1 MRMTQELIQLQP
13 GTQVGKW
20 TIEKK
25 LGEGG
30 FGIVYKVNN
39 ATDQYALK
47 LESVYEKIQVNYYNF

>member
-13 GTQVGKW
+13 GIQVGKW
-20 TIEKK
+20 TVEKK

-30 FGIVYKVNN
+30 FGIVYKVSNP
-39 ATDQYALK
+39 TGQYALK